1 MTGGQCLGS
10 LADLYDVA
18 GQIRATLMELQ
29 RETRLAGCAGGLDAG
44 DGAGVGAAG
53 GGGTVAR

>member
-44 DGAGVGAAG
+44 ASATGAGAA
-53 GGGTVAR
+53 AAAANR